1 MWNNATFVDK
11 EQLKNLIKIDTW
23 LAVYVTEDLIPPEII
38 KEVRDLITRIE
49 KQGYYYEGEAEILN
63 MIGKEYNQYKKQNR

>member
-11 EQLKNLIKIDTW
+11 EQLKNLKKIDTW

-38 KEVRDLITRIE
+38 KDVRDLITRIE

>member
-11 EQLKNLIKIDTW
+11 EQLKNLKKIDTW